1 MTIQAGRVREL
12 FLHPV
17 KSMAATAVDSSW
29 LGWHGLP
36 GDRRYAFRRS
46 TDASG
51 FPWLT
56 ASRLPELLLYR
67 PDGRDASSEEPLPT
81 HVRTPEGL
89 RLELR
94 GEELRAELSRR
105 FSSEVELT
113 RIDHGIF
120 DAASVSLIG
129 SGTLLGLEREVEQ
142 PMDPRRFRPNIV
154 IEGPALVP
162 FGEDRWV
169 GGTLVLGDDDLG
181 AAVSV
186 TMRDLRCVM
195 INLNPD
201 TATQD
206 PSIMRTL
213 VRLNENHAGV
223 YGTVVREGPLSIG
236 QPVCLRGIR

>member
-1 MTIQAGRVREL
+1 MKIELGRIREL

-17 KSMAATAVDSSW
+17 KSMAAAPVGSSW

-46 TDASG
+46 TDVSG
-51 FPWLT
+51 FPWVT
-56 ASRLPELLLYR
+56 ASRLPEMLLYQ
-67 PDGRDASSEEPLPT
+67 PDGHDASSEAPLPT
-81 HVRTPEGL
+81 HVHTPGGL

-105 FSSEVELT
+105 FGSEVELT

-120 DAASVSLIG
+120 DEASVSVIG
-129 SGTLLGLEREVEQ
+129 SGTLLGLERELEQ

-169 GGTLVLGDDDLG
+169 GGTKMTRRFARGVRITGRTSSGSAG
-181 AAVSV
+181 AS
-186 TMRDLRCVM
+186 
-195 INLNPD
+195 
-201 TATQD
+201 
-206 PSIMRTL
+206 
-213 VRLNENHAGV
+213 AG
-223 YGTVVREGPLSIG
+223 S
-236 QPVCLRGIR
+236 QAFACLWSASSSG